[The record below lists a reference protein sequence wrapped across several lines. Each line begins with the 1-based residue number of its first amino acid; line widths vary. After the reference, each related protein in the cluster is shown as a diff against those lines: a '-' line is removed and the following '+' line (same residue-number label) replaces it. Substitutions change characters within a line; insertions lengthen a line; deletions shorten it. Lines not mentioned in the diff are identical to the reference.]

1 MKQAVIREM
10 TSEELSERLENEV
23 ENYGKIKMNH
33 TVSPLENPMLLREK
47 RRTIARLKTE
57 IRKRE
62 LADIKN

>member
-23 ENYGKIKMNH
+23 ENFGKIKMNH

>member
-1 MKQAVIREM
+1 MKQVVIREM
-10 TSEELSERLENEV
+10 TSEELLERLDNEV
-23 ENYGKIKMNH
+23 ENFGKIKMNH

-62 LADIKN
+62 LAEIKN